1 MGELGKGWLDGGI
14 VSRREERGM
23 GFLVHVCHFG
33 SVVHVIQRPSA
44 QVIAWWALRTIAVLC
59 DVCFWAR

>member
-14 VSRREERGM
+14 VSSTIGGRREERGM

-44 QVIAWWALRTIAVLC
+44 QDIAWWALRTISCAL
-59 DVCFWAR
+59 